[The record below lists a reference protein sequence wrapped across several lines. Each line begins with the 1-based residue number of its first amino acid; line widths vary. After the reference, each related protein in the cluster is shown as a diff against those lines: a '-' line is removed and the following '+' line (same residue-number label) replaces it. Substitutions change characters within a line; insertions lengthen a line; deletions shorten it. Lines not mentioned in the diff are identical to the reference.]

1 MRSRKFVP
9 ILLVLAIALAGCAT
23 FGVKPWTERSPQE
36 KSSYFMAIYNKQF
49 NDTVRLA
56 ATPNI
61 TEAQKATI
69 RKKKEILGKLYP
81 AISFYDSIVARGE
94 IPAIADEQAILD
106 LINRLAMEG

>member
-1 MRSRKFVP
+1 MRRRLVALG
-9 ILLVLAIALAGCAT
+9 ILVLFIAGCAS

-36 KSSYFMAIYNKQF
+36 KASYFMAIYNKQF

-56 ATPNI
+56 GTPNI
-61 TEAQKATI
+61 TEAQKVVV